1 MRPVDVVVAATVA
14 VPTLADAWWN
24 LPGTR
29 AADGLTY
36 LLVVLSVGALLVR
49 RRWPIAVASVCGGA
63 LTVLMVLGHQGELL
77 ILPSAVAL
85 YTVAVRGDRRRSLL
99 VGVAAVAWFGG
110 LAWFATGRSSAP
122 VTEMLWPAGALLLGE
137 VVRGRR
143 ELLAEH
149 AAREARAAADR
160 ERQAQQRVQH
170 ERLRIAREFHDVVAH
185 TMAAINV
192 QMGVAVAA
200 FDQHP
205 DTARAALAQ
214 ARSSSRE
221 ALQELRAAVTLLR
234 AGAPDEST
242 APAPRLG
249 QIDDLAER
257 ARGAGVSVSVHRSVD
272 DLDLPAVVE
281 LAAYRTVQ
289 EALTNVIRHAN
300 GSAAAVSVTLRDDVV
315 VVEVTD
321 DGTGTDTD
329 GTGPHVPAVS
339 GPTGSGGHGLTGMR
353 ERVAAIG
360 GRVDWGP
367 IPSGGFRV
375 RALLPVSKDRL

>member
-205 DTARAALAQ
+205 DTRARRWRRRGRPAGRRCKSYAPPSRSCARAHQTSRRPPPHVL
-214 ARSSSRE
+214 ARSTTS
-221 ALQELRAAVTLLR
+221 
-234 AGAPDEST
+234 
-242 APAPRLG
+242 
-249 QIDDLAER
+249 
-257 ARGAGVSVSVHRSVD
+257 
-272 DLDLPAVVE
+272 
-281 LAAYRTVQ
+281 
-289 EALTNVIRHAN
+289 
-300 GSAAAVSVTLRDDVV
+300 
-315 VVEVTD
+315 
-321 DGTGTDTD
+321 
-329 GTGPHVPAVS
+329 
-339 GPTGSGGHGLTGMR
+339 
-353 ERVAAIG
+353 
-360 GRVDWGP
+360 
-367 IPSGGFRV
+367 PSGQGA
-375 RALLPVSKDRL
+375 RA